1 MLAVEAVLILRLRPV
16 LNSKSYEYHR
26 KGVNVDF
33 DDIVQGPLGAMGNY
47 FIECLLRT
55 NLVFTYNL
63 LRTIVKFNQG

>member
-33 DDIVQGPLGAMGNY
+33 VDIVQGPLGAMGNY
-47 FIECLLRT
+47 FIEYLLRT

-63 LRTIVKFNQG
+63 LMTIVKFSQG